1 MGLEDRSK
9 KTHYENNIDLSINK
23 KEYVEDPLSELY
35 QLDQDETNI
44 DKEDLIMITKIFDDI
59 EDFHKFRNNIKN
71 LISNDSMIEDKII
84 NFFKNLVENISGDKH
99 ISGQNRIDTD
109 HVTRKNILFR
119 LIFELPEL
127 IRERIN

>member
-59 EDFHKFRNNIKN
+59 EDFHKFRKNIKN
-71 LISNDSMIEDKII
+71 LISDDSMIEDKII
-84 NFFKNLVENISGDKH
+84 NFFKNLIEDISGDKH
-99 ISGQNRIDTD
+99 TSGQNRIDTD
-109 HVTRKNILFR
+109 YVTRKNILFR
-119 LIFELPEL
+119 LIFELPEV